1 MITTIVHFSLP
12 KENADKLLA
21 KWHELQEVMISQPGA
36 IDGIFHRCID
46 DDSPFQ
52 FVNVARWESPEALAN
67 ALQASAEEQK
77 KRGVDIVEF
86 MNGLGV
92 KMSQNNYVQEMKY
105 N

>member
-12 KENADKLLA
+12 KENADKFLA
-21 KWHELQEVMISQPGA
+21 GWHELQAIMDSQPGV

-67 ALQASAEEQK
+67 ALEATAQEQK
-77 KRGVDIVEF
+77 KRGVEIVEF
-86 MNGLGV
+86 MNSLGV
-92 KMSQNNYVQEMKY
+92 KISQNNYVPEMKY

>member
-21 KWHELQEVMISQPGA
+21 KWREIEAVMIKQPGVV
-36 IDGIFHRCID
+36 DGVFHRCID

-52 FVNVARWESPEALAN
+52 FMNVAHWKSPEALAN
-67 ALQASAEEQK
+67 ALQASAQEQQ

-86 MNGLGV
+86 MNSLGV
-92 KMSQNNYVQEMKY
+92 KISQNNYVEEMKY
-105 N
+105 